1 MGIRISSI
9 YRQTVV
15 EGTGKLDVGEFELQ
29 LFDSRYMLKKTV
41 ENRRWNGWIK
51 PSCIPISIIFILIVL
66 VVLLPLLEHK
76 HDNKDN
82 TVAPVDN
89 CTDTC
94 WATIVESIPENL
106 TYPAGSP
113 QHLSTYEGWMN
124 LIGMAQNTI
133 DIASFYWTLK
143 GNDVIQDP
151 SDWQGEM
158 IFKELL
164 QAGTE
169 RKININIAQNI
180 PSKSYSDNDTKE
192 LETKGAATV
201 RNLNFTKL
209 LGSGILHTK
218 FWIIDNQH
226 FYIGSAN
233 MDWRALT
240 QVKELGII
248 MYNCSCLAK
257 DLKKI
262 FDAYWLL
269 GKTEKIPLHWPAK
282 FETPFNKYHPAL
294 LNINDTF
301 TNVYLSSSPVEFC
314 PKSRTTDLLSIL
326 NIIYKAEKFIYISV
340 MDYFPAL
347 IYSKHL
353 RYWATIDDA
362 LKEAAINRRVNVK
375 LLISHWNHTRPVMLS
390 FLKSLQI
397 LNSKEIP
404 IEVKLFVVPSFTPS
418 QSKIPFARV
427 NHNKYM
433 VTEKTGYIGTSNW
446 SEDYFKSTAG
456 VGFIVDNVNSSYA
469 SPIQQQLK
477 SIFDR
482 DWFSEYAHSLTD
494 FDDFR

>member
-9 YRQTVV
+9 YKQTVV

-51 PSCIPISIIFILIVL
+51 PSCIPISIIFVLIVL
-66 VVLLPLLEHK
+66 VVLLPLLEQK
-76 HDNKDN
+76 QDKNDPV
-82 TVAPVDN
+82 TLVDN

-94 WATIVESIPENL
+94 WASLVESIPENL
-106 TYPAGSP
+106 TYPPGSP
-113 QHLSTYEGWMN
+113 QHMSTYEGWMN
-124 LIGMAQNTI
+124 LIGMAQYTI
-133 DIASFYWTLK
+133 DIASFYWTLR

-164 QAGTE
+164 QAGTQ
-169 RKININIAQNI
+169 RKIQINIVQNL
-180 PSKSYSDNDTKE
+180 PSFSYSDNDTKE
-192 LETKGAATV
+192 LEEKGAAAV

-209 LGSGILHTK
+209 LGSGVLHTK

-240 QVKELGII
+240 QIKELGIVL
-248 MYNCSCLAK
+248 YNCSCLAR

-262 FDAYWLL
+262 FNAYWLL
-269 GKTEKIPLHWPAK
+269 GETEKIPFHWPSK
-282 FETPFNKYHPAL
+282 FDTLINKYHPAL

-301 TNVYLSSSPVEFC
+301 TKIYLSSSPKEFC
-314 PKSRTTDLLSIL
+314 PESRTTDIDSIL
-326 NIIYKAEKFIYISV
+326 DIIYKAEKFIHISV

-347 IYSKHL
+347 IYSKYL
-353 RYWATIDDA
+353 RYWPRIDDA
-362 LKEAAINRRVNVK
+362 LREAAVTRKVNVK

-390 FLKSLQI
+390 FLKSLQA
-397 LNSKEIP
+397 LNSSEISV
-404 IEVKLFVVPSFTPS
+404 EVKLFVVPYYTPS
-418 QSKIPFARV
+418 QTKIPYARV

-433 VTEKTGYIGTSNW
+433 VTERTAYIGTSNW
-446 SEDYFKSTAG
+446 SEDYFISTAG
-456 VGFIVDNVNSSYA
+456 VGFIAENINSSYT
-469 SPIQQQLK
+469 SSIQQQLK
-477 SIFDR
+477 SIFER
-482 DWFSEYAHSLTD
+482 DWFSKYSCLLED
-494 FDDFR
+494 FEDFR